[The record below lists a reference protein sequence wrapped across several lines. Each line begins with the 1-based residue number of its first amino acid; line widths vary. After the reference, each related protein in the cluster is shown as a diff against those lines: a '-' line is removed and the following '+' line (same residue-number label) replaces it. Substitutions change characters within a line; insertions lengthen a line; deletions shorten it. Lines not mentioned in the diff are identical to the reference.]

1 MKYRYDGQKT
11 SLVVYKEAL
20 ISYSGKA
27 KKAEDKTPDLI
38 VILTEPSKM
47 IERSTEA
54 VCDTKV
60 RALFWAAWESDTWDE
75 EVWGM
80 LLKILASQC
89 LKKKIRQDGVAHA
102 KPHMSKSKLS

>member
-47 IERSTEA
+47 IECSTEA
-54 VCDTKV
+54 VCDNKV
-60 RALFWAAWESDTWDE
+60 RVFCFGQPGNLIH
-75 EVWGM
+75 GM
-80 LLKILASQC
+80 RMYGGCS
-89 LKKKIRQDGVAHA
+89 
-102 KPHMSKSKLS
+102 